1 MTSTADRIDAE
12 SQKDPAR
19 LEREIDQQ
27 REDINH
33 IVDALENKLSPGQMF
48 DRLVNFGKGNGREVA
63 QNIANAVKANPIPA
77 LLTTVGLVWLYASRN
92 DPAPSPM
99 LGRGT
104 LAGTHPGVGA
114 GASLGARDGQGVM
127 DRARELGE
135 DVSDSVSST
144 WNQARSRVS
153 DAASRLADTAQGAR
167 TTLQQQTDRA
177 VQGYN
182 HLLRDN
188 PLALGAIGI
197 AIGALLGAALPTT
210 EPENRL
216 MGEASDNLADKARDV
231 VQTGADK
238 ARETL
243 HDMGEPQGNVRH

>member
-12 SQKDPAR
+12 SHKDPAR

-27 REDINH
+27 REDIGH

-48 DRLVNFGKGNGREVA
+48 DRLVNFGKGNGQEVV
-63 QNIANAVKANPIPA
+63 QNIANAVKANPVPA

-99 LGRGT
+99 LGRF
-104 LAGTHPGVGA
+104 AGTHPGVGA
-114 GASLGARDGQGVM
+114 SDGQGMM
-127 DRARELGE
+127 DRARDLGE

-144 WNQARSRVS
+144 WNQAKSRVS
-153 DAASRLADTAQGAR
+153 DTASRLADTAQGAR
-167 TTLQQQTDRA
+167 ATLQQQTDRA

-216 MGEASDNLADKARDV
+216 MGEASDNLADKAREV
-231 VQTGADK
+231 VQSGADK

>member
-1 MTSTADRIDAE
+1 MSSTADRIDAE
-12 SQKDPAR
+12 SQNDPAR

-33 IVDALENKLSPGQMF
+33 IVDALENKLSPGQLF

-63 QNIANAVKANPIPA
+63 QNIANAVKANPVPA

-99 LGRGT
+99 LDRGL
-104 LAGTHPGVGA
+104 LAGSRTDTGTDGPGIV
-114 GASLGARDGQGVM
+114 

-135 DVSDSVSST
+135 DVSESVSAT
-144 WNQARSRVS
+144 WNQTRSRVS
-153 DAASRLADTAQGAR
+153 DTASRLADTAQSAR

-177 VQGYN
+177 VQSYN
-182 HLLRDN
+182 QLLRDN

-197 AIGALLGAALPTT
+197 AIGALLGAALPGT

-231 VQTGADK
+231 VQAGADR
-238 ARETL
+238 ARDAL
-243 HDMGEPQGNVRH
+243 HDIGEPQGNVRH